1 MRCSGPPGPG
11 TKTVGSVSTH
21 PGGRMTEQL
30 PASVYPARL
39 EVDYPEQ
46 HDRVTTL
53 FRVFMVIPIGILIG
67 VLTTGASQTVYNQ
80 SGQAVR
86 NSSGGIASGL
96 FLATL
101 LMIVFRKR
109 YPRGLFDFAVGVARW
124 GLRVQAYATLLV
136 TDRYPPFSL
145 T

>member
-67 VLTTGASQTVYNQ
+67 VLTAGARPTVYNPT
-80 SGQAVR
+80 GEGVC
-86 NSSGGIASGL
+86 NSSGGIAS
-96 FLATL
+96 
-101 LMIVFRKR
+101 R
-109 YPRGLFDFAVGVARW
+109 
-124 GLRVQAYATLLV
+124 
-136 TDRYPPFSL
+136 PFPA
-145 T
+145 